1 MHNNFTLPVELKD
14 VPLFEGLGEEE
25 RQQVLDAM
33 VLRSFVA
40 GRGRFYG
47 RGSRDT
53 ERLGVNCRAECEIV
67 REPDLGTLGKTV
79 QLAEITPFETFGEMT
94 MFSDRPHCT
103 SVWAKTDVK
112 TLKLRKSDFKKL
124 KQRAPEVT
132 CRLACNLVNILSDR
146 LRRMDD
152 WITELLDE
160 HKAAQMHI
168 QWNELR
174 DRLQETF
181 QGQLL

>member
-33 VLRSFVA
+33 VLRSFAPDEVILRQ
-40 GRGRFYG
+40 GIVTQNVWVLIEGQ
-47 RGSRDT
+47 
-53 ERLGVNCRAECEIV
+53 CEIV